1 MPSRTLDIIHPD
13 TAKTLDGLFRERVKR
28 SPGKAAYRFL
38 DKKENVWKEIT
49 WSRMAVQTAR
59 WQRAMEG
66 EPLVPGDRVAIWM
79 RNCPEWVLA
88 DQASLGLRLITV
100 PLYLNDRPEN
110 VAYLLRDAGA
120 KLLFVEDHAYW
131 KQLLAF
137 QEELGALV
145 RAVSLSASSVEE
157 KDAAGRFISLE
168 EWLPSEGGVMKKIHS
183 DPEDLAT
190 LVYTSGTTGHPK
202 GVKLSH
208 RNILWNAHAGLQ
220 SVPVYMEDLFLS
232 FLPLSHTFER
242 TVGYYLPIMAGA
254 AVAYARSIPQ
264 IGEDLAA
271 IRPTIIISVPRI
283 FERIHSKISSR
294 LEEGNALAHAM
305 FLLAVRIGWE
315 YFLFRQKKRGW
326 DPRFLLFPLLDFLVG
341 RKVRGHLGG
350 RLRLAIS
357 GGAALPLE
365 TGKAF
370 ISLGVPTLQGYGM
383 TETSPIIS
391 VNTLDDND
399 PASVGL
405 PLNGVRVETGGNG
418 ELLVQ
423 GHGVMQGYWANPE
436 ATEKIIDRE
445 RRLHTGDKARIEKG
459 RIYITGRIKEIIVM
473 ANGEK
478 VPPTDLESA
487 IAGDP
492 LVEHVLVAGEG
503 KPYLSA
509 LMVLKGEEW
518 ARLAKKLGLDPE
530 NDGSL
535 TDKLAV
541 EHVLENIS
549 KRLGP
554 FPGYAKVRR
563 VALLKEP
570 WTVENGLLTPTHK
583 IRRGRVLARHREEF
597 ERLYEGH

>member
-1 MPSRTLDIIHPD
+1 MPSKTLDIIHPD

-28 SPGKAAYRFL
+28 SPHKAAYRFL
-38 DKKENVWKEIT
+38 DKKENAWKDLT
-49 WSRMAVQTAR
+49 WSQMAAQTAR
-59 WQRAMEG
+59 WQRALEG

-88 DQASLGLRLITV
+88 DQAALGLGLITV
-100 PLYLNDRPEN
+100 PLYPNDRPEN
-110 VAYLLRDAGA
+110 VAYLLRDSGA
-120 KLLFVEDHAYW
+120 KLLFVEDQSYW
-131 KQLLAF
+131 KHLLAF
-137 QEELGALV
+137 QGELGALV
-145 RAVSLSASSVEE
+145 RAVGLSPPAGE
-157 KDAAGRFISLE
+157 KDSAGRFISLE
-168 EWLPSEGGVMKKIHS
+168 EWLPSEGGGVKKTHS

-220 SVPVYMEDLFLS
+220 SVPVYKEDVFLS

-264 IGEDLAA
+264 IGEDLLTA
-271 IRPTIIISVPRI
+271 RPTIIISVPRI

-294 LEEGNALAHAM
+294 LEEGNALARSM
-305 FLLAVRIGWE
+305 FHLAVKTGWE

-326 DPRFLLFPLLDFLVG
+326 DPRFIFFPLLDFLVG

-350 RLRLAIS
+350 RLRLAVS
-357 GGAALPLE
+357 GGAALPFE
-365 TGKAF
+365 TGRAF
-370 ISLGVPTLQGYGM
+370 ISLGVDVLQGYGM

-405 PLNGVRVETGGNG
+405 PLNGVRVEIGGNG
-418 ELLVQ
+418 ELFVQ

-445 RRLHTGDKARIEKG
+445 GRLHTGDKARIEKG
-459 RIYITGRIKEIIVM
+459 RIHITGRIKEIIVM

-492 LVEHVLVAGEG
+492 LVEQVLVAGEG

-509 LMVLKGEEW
+509 LVVLKGEEW

-530 NDGSL
+530 SDGSL
-535 TDKLAV
+535 TDKSAV
-541 EHVLENIS
+541 GHVLESIS

-554 FPGYAKVRR
+554 FPGYAT
-563 VALLKEP
+563 LPLS
-570 WTVENGLLTPTHK
+570 
-583 IRRGRVLARHREEF
+583 
-597 ERLYEGH
+597 